1 MVTRYNNKYK
11 VVQGPETREELKDLR
26 VNKCKAKMSN
36 KMALFMRVKCW
47 SLHTTSVHYY
57 VLTHTLAGSIRERHS
72 NTLGNRSH
80 THVYS
85 ETYWVMV
92 SLKYT

>member
-36 KMALFMRVKCW
+36 KMALFVRVKC
-47 SLHTTSVHYY
+47 
-57 VLTHTLAGSIRERHS
+57 
-72 NTLGNRSH
+72 
-80 THVYS
+80 
-85 ETYWVMV
+85 
-92 SLKYT
+92 

>member
-36 KMALFMRVKCW
+36 KMARLVRVKC
-47 SLHTTSVHYY
+47 
-57 VLTHTLAGSIRERHS
+57 
-72 NTLGNRSH
+72 
-80 THVYS
+80 
-85 ETYWVMV
+85 
-92 SLKYT
+92 